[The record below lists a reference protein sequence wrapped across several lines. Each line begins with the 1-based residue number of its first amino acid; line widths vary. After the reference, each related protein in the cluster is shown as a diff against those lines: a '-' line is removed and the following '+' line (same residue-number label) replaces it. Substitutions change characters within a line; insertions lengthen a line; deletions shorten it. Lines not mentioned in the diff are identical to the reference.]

1 MKKFLLT
8 LAIFVLFIIAIFSLP
23 FTTMGNNYLANYIE
37 NELNKNQKH
46 LNIKITNFSL
56 GVSKVNLEATINETS
71 NLKVNGDINL
81 FKQSSNLNYKT
92 YVSNLAIF
100 NPFLDGLKLNGSLN
114 TSGKIDIFLKKSLI
128 IGDSDNILNGKLNFN
143 FENNL
148 LKANLKDANSQILL
162 KTLNQKEFFTS
173 LFDMDL
179 VFDKNTN
186 VGNIE
191 LLLKNGHFLKSNFS
205 EILKNLAKIDI
216 TKELFSETK
225 IISQIDNK
233 VANSTIFM
241 QSKNVQISSNSSF
254 IDLNKEYID
263 TKLQFKLKDKS
274 FNIDLKNSLKNPD
287 IKLDINNILQN
298 EINRFL
304 NKFLK

>member
-241 QSKNVQISSNSSF
+241 KSKNLQISSNNSL
-254 IDLNKEYID
+254 IDLNKDYID
-263 TKLQFKLKDKS
+263 TKLEFKSKDKS
-274 FNIDLKNSLKNPD
+274 FNIFLKNSLQNPD
-287 IKLDINNILQN
+287 IKVDINDILKN

-304 NKFLK
+304 NKLLR